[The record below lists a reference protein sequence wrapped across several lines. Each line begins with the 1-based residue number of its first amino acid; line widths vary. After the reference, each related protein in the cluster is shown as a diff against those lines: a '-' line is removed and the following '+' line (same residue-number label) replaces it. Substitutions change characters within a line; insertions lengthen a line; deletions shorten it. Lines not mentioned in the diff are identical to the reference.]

1 MFFLFFSI
9 FIFFKFLFRLLDSF
23 GLNSLWY
30 LIGEKRPF
38 SFKYIFVD
46 VIDAFIL
53 FGLYYFIIMHFTY
66 LNVDSFDFYNLGAIT
81 TGLIIAF
88 FYINH
93 FRIFFLFAS
102 SIIKKDNDF
111 LVNFYIDDKMFKI
124 FTAPYILEKV
134 LFIPFT
140 NIVLVGQKLNLYVP
154 INHLKLLCK
163 AEILFFHR
171 VKFLRVFLFL
181 FFVFIFISFLF
192 LFKKYYL
199 SFSYLAFNF
208 FLFLFGFFYI
218 LLNNKL
224 NKIILSKV
232 DLYIFKTYS
241 HDFDEALTK
250 LRTYIFFNMHLNKY
264 NKIQKSITWR
274 ILNLS
279 K

>member
-1 MFFLFFSI
+1 MFFLLFSI
-9 FIFFKFLFRLLDSF
+9 FIFFKILFRLHGFF
-23 GLNSLWY
+23 GLNSLIY

-46 VIDAFIL
+46 VIDGLIL
-53 FGLYYFIIMHFTY
+53 FGLYYFILMHFTY

-81 TGLIIAF
+81 TGLITVF
-88 FYINH
+88 FYINY
-93 FRIFFLFAS
+93 FRIFFLFSS
-102 SIIKKDNDF
+102 SIIKDDNIF
-111 LVNFYIDDKMFKI
+111 LDNFYIDDKNFKI
-124 FTAPYILEKV
+124 FTVPYILEKV
-134 LFIPFT
+134 LYIPFT

-154 INHLKLLCK
+154 TNHLKLLCK
-163 AEILFFHR
+163 AETLFFNR
-171 VKFLRVFLFL
+171 VKFLKIFLFL
-181 FFVFIFISFLF
+181 FFLLIFISFLF
-192 LFKKYYL
+192 LFKKYYMP
-199 SFSYLAFNF
+199 FSNLAFNF
-208 FLFLFGFFYI
+208 FLFLFGFFYN